1 MRGYLTMAQK
11 GMEILQFR
19 KHLLTV
25 IEWSLLILLAA
36 ILILEITVDPAGSSS
51 RNLYTGIIMS
61 CIILNV
67 LALVSIQRGS
77 YTISAA
83 LIALIAFLGP
93 WASFALDPAVGVH
106 DLFPLVYL
114 TISVILASLFLSVK
128 ITAVLAVVQFSALV
142 LIVIFSADKR
152 MVNWASFLAYVFT
165 VFVLSIIAGITI
177 HKQMES
183 LRDSTF
189 RDHLTGVHN
198 RLFFDKKLG
207 ELSSSIS
214 LEKGKHIGLIMLDID
229 NFKQLNDIGGHIAGD
244 RVLQQIAQLLKQ
256 TFDAKNTI
264 CRFGGDEFAVILHAA
279 DKDEA
284 LKSAN
289 KLTEAAALIQ
299 AETAVSISVGMAFSE
314 PEFDPE
320 SLLHDADTAL
330 LKAKQEGKNRVSSI
344 EHRSHRS

>member
-1 MRGYLTMAQK
+1 MRGYLMMAQK

-19 KHLLTV
+19 KHLLRV
-25 IEWSLLILLAA
+25 IEWSLLILLGA
-36 ILILEITVDPAGSSS
+36 ILILEIAVDPPGTSS
-51 RNLYTGIIMS
+51 RIVYTGIILT

-67 LALVSIQRGS
+67 LALVSIQRGR

-93 WASFALDPAVGVH
+93 WASFVLDPAVGVH

-128 ITAVLAVVQFSALV
+128 ITTVLAVVQFSALV

-152 MVNWASFLAYVFT
+152 MVNWASFLAYVFM

-198 RLFFDKKLG
+198 RLFFDKKLT
-207 ELSSSIS
+207 ELSTSAF
-214 LEKGKHIGLIMLDID
+214 LVEGEHIGLIMLDVD

-244 RVLQQIAQLLKQ
+244 RVLQQIAHLLKQ
-256 TFDAKNTI
+256 TFDSKNTI

-289 KLTEAAALIQ
+289 KLIEAAALIQ
-299 AETAVSISVGMAFSE
+299 AETAVSISVGLAFSE

-330 LKAKQEGKNRVSSI
+330 LKAKQEGKNRVSRI
-344 EHRSHRS
+344 EHRSHRL